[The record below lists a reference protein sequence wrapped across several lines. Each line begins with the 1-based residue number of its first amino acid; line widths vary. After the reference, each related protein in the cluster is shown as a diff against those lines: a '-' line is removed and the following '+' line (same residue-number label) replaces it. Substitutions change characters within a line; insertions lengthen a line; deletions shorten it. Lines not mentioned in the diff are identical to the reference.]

1 MNNYAS
7 LALMRGE
14 LTILDLHIHD
24 LEDMHAH
31 LARVLH
37 DYETTVKQLE
47 ACKKELRKAKHEL
60 KKR

>member
-7 LALMRGE
+7 LALMREE

-37 DYETTVKQLE
+37 DYETTVKTV
-47 ACKKELRKAKHEL
+47 RSM
-60 KKR
+60 